1 MYKCAH
7 LVFVRF
13 FEKEVIMTEKL
24 TITTKKFKGE
34 TSTITTRL
42 PVELIAKIDD
52 AAKKTG
58 RNRNDIVQKC
68 IEFAMNNLEISEG

>member
-1 MYKCAH
+1 
-7 LVFVRF
+7 
-13 FEKEVIMTEKL
+13 MTEKL
-24 TITTKKFKGE
+24 TITTKKYKGE

-42 PVELIAKIDD
+42 PVDLIAKIDD

-68 IEFAMNNLEISEG
+68 IEFAMNNLEINEG